1 MGELKEFLG
10 EDVVQGRAC
19 IESISIRLW
28 SKELGTRVKDS
39 AKNDASKRVG
49 GGGVGKKGRKSLQ
62 TNPGILKPPTFH
74 AWVRTLAFDAVIS
87 CHKLTNKIFGLLWR
101 GNELLRTL
109 VEPK

>member
-39 AKNDASKRVG
+39 AKNDASKRVEG

-74 AWVRTLAFDAVIS
+74 A
-87 CHKLTNKIFGLLWR
+87 
-101 GNELLRTL
+101 
-109 VEPK
+109 